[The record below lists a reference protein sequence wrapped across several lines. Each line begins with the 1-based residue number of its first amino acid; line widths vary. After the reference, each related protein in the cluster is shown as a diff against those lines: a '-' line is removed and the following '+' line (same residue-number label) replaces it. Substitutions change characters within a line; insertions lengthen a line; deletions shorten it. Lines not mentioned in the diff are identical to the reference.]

1 MLRPI
6 LLIILSSL
14 CFSLMDGI
22 SKVLVADNDPL
33 MIVWA
38 RYAVGLPVMAY
49 LAWRHPRR
57 MLASNRPLAQV
68 LRAILPFVL
77 SVAIIVSLSYLPLAE
92 TTAILFTMP
101 LMLIPLAALLL
112 RERVSAGQLA
122 AVAVGFVGAL
132 IIIRPGAGALQ
143 WAALLALGAAFGAA
157 LMQIVTR
164 WLRQGSDP
172 LATFAYTIVVGF
184 AVACLPLP
192 WVWHS
197 LSAGALRHP
206 GVRGMARSC
215 HRHRRR
221 HHRRCRS
228 LCRRATARR
237 AALSAIA
244 AQLLDGQRVIRKRPK
259 PPATSFASGTRNRRW
274 RRSSASPCRIASA
287 VQRK

>member
-6 LLIILSSL
+6 LLIIVSSL

-38 RYAVGLPVMAY
+38 RYAVGLPAMAY

-57 MLASNRPLAQV
+57 MLASDRPVAQI
-68 LRAILPFVL
+68 LRALLPFVL
-77 SVAIIVSLSYLPLAE
+77 SVAIIISLRYLPLAE

-101 LMLIPLAALLL
+101 LMLIPLAALFL
-112 RERVSAGQLA
+112 RERISARELA

-143 WAALLALGAAFGAA
+143 WAALLALATAFGAA

-197 LSAGALRHP
+197 LSAGAWTLLIVG
-206 GVRGMARSC
+206 GV
-215 HRHRRR
+215 
-221 HHRRCRS
+221 
-228 LCRRATARR
+228 
-237 AALSAIA
+237 
-244 AQLLDGQRVIRKRPK
+244 AQLLAHGTLIAAFSRAPSAILAPYLYVQLLGAALFGILVFGEWPDLPTVLGAAIIVAAGLYAAAAQRRT
-259 PPATSFASGTRNRRW
+259 A
-274 RRSSASPCRIASA
+274 ASA
-287 VQRK
+287 APS

>member
-57 MLASNRPLAQV
+57 MFASNRPLAQV
-68 LRAILPFVL
+68 LRAILPFLL
-77 SVAIIVSLSYLPLAE
+77 SVAIIVVLRYLPLAE

-122 AVAVGFVGAL
+122 AVAIGFVGAL
-132 IIIRPGAGALQ
+132 IIIRPGAGALE
-143 WAALLALGAAFGAA
+143 WAALLALGTAFGAA

-184 AVACLPLP
+184 VVACLPLP

-197 LSAGALRHP
+197 LSAGAWALLAVG
-206 GVRGMARSC
+206 GVAQLFAHGTLVAAFSRAPSVILAPYLYVQLLGAALFGILVFGEWPDLPTVIGAGIIVAAGLYAAAQQRGSASAARS
-215 HRHRRR
+215 
-221 HHRRCRS
+221 
-228 LCRRATARR
+228 
-237 AALSAIA
+237 
-244 AQLLDGQRVIRKRPK
+244 
-259 PPATSFASGTRNRRW
+259 
-274 RRSSASPCRIASA
+274 
-287 VQRK
+287 

>member
-68 LRAILPFVL
+68 LRAILPFGL
-77 SVAIIVSLSYLPLAE
+77 SVAIIVSLRYLPLAE

-143 WAALLALGAAFGAA
+143 WAALLALGTAFGAA
-157 LMQIVTR
+157 VMQIVTR

-172 LATFAYTIVVGF
+172 LATFAYTIMVGF

-197 LSAGALRHP
+197 LSAGAWALLVVG
-206 GVRGMARSC
+206 GVAQLFAHGTLIAAFNRAPSVILAPYLYVQLLGAALFGILVFGDWPDLPTVIGAGIIVAAGLYAAAAQRSVTAARS
-215 HRHRRR
+215 
-221 HHRRCRS
+221 
-228 LCRRATARR
+228 
-237 AALSAIA
+237 
-244 AQLLDGQRVIRKRPK
+244 
-259 PPATSFASGTRNRRW
+259 
-274 RRSSASPCRIASA
+274 
-287 VQRK
+287 

>member
-57 MLASNRPLAQV
+57 MFASNRPVAQV

-77 SVAIIVSLSYLPLAE
+77 SLAIIISLRYLPLAE

-122 AVAVGFVGAL
+122 AVAVGFIGAL

-143 WAALLALGAAFGAA
+143 WAALLALATAFGAA

-164 WLRQGSDP
+164 WLREGSDP
-172 LATFAYTIVVGF
+172 LSTFAYTIVVGF

-197 LSAGALRHP
+197 MSAGAWTLLVIG
-206 GVRGMARSC
+206 GVAQLFAHGTLIAAFS
-215 HRHRRR
+215 
-221 HHRRCRS
+221 
-228 LCRRATARR
+228 RAPSVILAPYLYVQLLG
-237 AALSAIA
+237 AALFGILVFGEWPDLPTVIGAGVIVA
-244 AQLLDGQRVIRKRPK
+244 AGLYAAAHQRGP
-259 PPATSFASGTRNRRW
+259 ASGTQ
-274 RRSSASPCRIASA
+274 P
-287 VQRK
+287 